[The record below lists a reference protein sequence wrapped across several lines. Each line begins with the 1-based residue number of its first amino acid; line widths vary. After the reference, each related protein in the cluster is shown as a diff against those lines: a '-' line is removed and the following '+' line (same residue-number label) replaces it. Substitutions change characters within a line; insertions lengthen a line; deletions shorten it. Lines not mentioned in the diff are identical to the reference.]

1 MSEHEDTI
9 IQVNNPENNNSTVNL
24 QPKLIN
30 PIQDKIIIKPNNG
43 WSYEHDELLA
53 IWGDKAG
60 CYTWM
65 HDATQR
71 KFKSINMKLGIPII
85 VLSTISGTANFGI
98 STIFPAGFNYGNAVI
113 GTLSLITG
121 VLSTVANFLGYAQSE
136 EAHRIASIQWAKFRR
151 SIETELALSPMERT
165 DATEFIKHSRNELD
179 RLMEQN
185 PIIPQEIIDRFKRT
199 FRKNLDVKMPEIC
212 NKLDHTFVYTK
223 KNSPTD
229 PKNNVDRQISEL
241 LVESTT
247 EKSIINNVGIKLNSI
262 IDEKRKV
269 IPFNPLINSE
279 SVKLHLPNQS
289 SESDDISD
297 DNTINGNNNDNK
309 NANIINYTNTSYSPK
324 SENAIKLKIDPKKKL
339 SQFELMNPK
348 K

>member
-1 MSEHEDTI
+1 MSEHEDVV
-9 IQVNNPENNNSTVNL
+9 IQIDNSTN
-24 QPKLIN
+24 KLDTN
-30 PIQDKIIIKPNNG
+30 KSDTNKLDTNKLDTNKIIKKPNNG

-85 VLSTISGTANFGI
+85 VLSTVSGTANFGI
-98 STIFPAGFNYGNAVI
+98 STIFPPGFNYGNAVI
-113 GTLSLITG
+113 GCLSLITG

-136 EAHRIASIQWAKFRR
+136 EAHRIASIQWAKFKR
-151 SIETELALSPMERT
+151 SIETELALSPLERT

-199 FRKNLDVKMPEIC
+199 FRKNIDVKMPEIC

-223 KNSPTD
+223 RNSPTD
-229 PKNNVDRQISEL
+229 PKSNIDRQISEL
-241 LVESTT
+241 VGESTT
-247 EKSIINNVGIKLNSI
+247 EKSIINNVEIKLNSLI
-262 IDEKRKV
+262 EEKNKKK
-269 IPFNPLINSE
+269 PFNPLVNSDT
-279 SVKLHLPNQS
+279 VKLNIPNES
-289 SESDDISD
+289 SEDDISD
-297 DNTINGNNNDNK
+297 TNTNNNTNS
-309 NANIINYTNTSYSPK
+309 NVINYNNTSNSPK
-324 SENAIKLKIDPKKKL
+324 NQNIKLKINPKKK
-339 SQFELMNPK
+339 
-348 K
+348 

>member
-9 IQVNNPENNNSTVNL
+9 IQVDNPENNNSNVNL

-30 PIQDKIIIKPNNG
+30 PNQDKVIVKPNNG

-98 STIFPAGFNYGNAVI
+98 STIFPPGFNYGNAVI

-199 FRKNLDVKMPEIC
+199 FRKNVDVKMPEIC

-223 KNSPTD
+223 RNSPTD
-229 PKNNVDRQISEL
+229 PKSNVDKQISEL
-241 LVESTT
+241 LAESTT

-262 IDEKRKV
+262 IDEKSK
-269 IPFNPLINSE
+269 IKPFNPLINSE
-279 SVKLHLPNQS
+279 SVKFQLPNQS
-289 SESDDISD
+289 SESDDISEN
-297 DNTINGNNNDNK
+297 NTVTANNNKDT
-309 NANIINYTNTSYSPK
+309 NIINYNNSSHSPK
-324 SENAIKLKIDPKKKL
+324 NENVIKLKIDSKKK
-339 SQFELMNPK
+339 
-348 K
+348 

>member
-1 MSEHEDTI
+1 MSEHEDVV
-9 IQVNNPENNNSTVNL
+9 IQIDNSTN
-24 QPKLIN
+24 KLDTN
-30 PIQDKIIIKPNNG
+30 KSDTNKLDTNKLDTNKLDTNKLDTNKIIKKPNNG

-85 VLSTISGTANFGI
+85 VLSTVSGTANFGI
-98 STIFPAGFNYGNAVI
+98 STIFPPGFNYGNAVI
-113 GTLSLITG
+113 GCLSLITG

-136 EAHRIASIQWAKFRR
+136 EAHRIASIQWAKFKR
-151 SIETELALSPMERT
+151 SIETELALSPLERT

-199 FRKNLDVKMPEIC
+199 FRKNIDVKMPEIC

-223 KNSPTD
+223 RNSPTD
-229 PKNNVDRQISEL
+229 PKSNIDRQISEL
-241 LVESTT
+241 VGESTT
-247 EKSIINNVGIKLNSI
+247 EKSIINNVEIKLNSLI
-262 IDEKRKV
+262 EEKNKKK
-269 IPFNPLINSE
+269 PFNPLVNSDT
-279 SVKLHLPNQS
+279 VKLNIPNES
-289 SESDDISD
+289 SEDDISD
-297 DNTINGNNNDNK
+297 TNTNNNTNS
-309 NANIINYTNTSYSPK
+309 NVINYNNTSNSPK
-324 SENAIKLKIDPKKKL
+324 NQNIKLKINPKKK
-339 SQFELMNPK
+339 
-348 K
+348 